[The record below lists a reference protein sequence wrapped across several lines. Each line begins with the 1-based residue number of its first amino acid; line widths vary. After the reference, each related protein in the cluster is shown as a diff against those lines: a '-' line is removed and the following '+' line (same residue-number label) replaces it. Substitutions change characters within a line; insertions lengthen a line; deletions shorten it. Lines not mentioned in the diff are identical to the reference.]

1 MWADTKTEGFEK
13 ATASTTYNS
22 TVTVSAG
29 NSDCNIGWSI
39 YYGTVSTNDKIS
51 GSKSAQMR
59 WYSNAKDNIPY
70 AKTTTAIDGLSNVA
84 LKARTSSL
92 DVKMD
97 VCYSEDG
104 ETWTV
109 GKTHTFTEKGTGEDV
124 SLAIP
129 SGNSYVKFEVNS
141 SSTAPTSGNYKLIV
155 DDVVFTYTSDKED
168 ATWSLDPASATIME
182 GENTTLQ
189 LTTNYD
195 GTLTFTSEDPDI
207 ATVSYNAT
215 TKVVTVNGVA
225 AGSTSITVAGDAT
238 STYTAISKSI
248 EVTVTHVELPYATSE
263 IIANFGYAFWDEI
276 AESGAS
282 ADEINGTQGGV
293 SVKVEKADGTAPRAD
308 DNYLRFYKKCTM
320 TISVPTGCYITK
332 VVFTEPSPGASWAG
346 GIKTTVGDYVESE
359 KTWYATTT
367 DVNSIVFNGGTTN
380 TNRIGGVKVYING
393 SISAT
398 ITAAGYA
405 TFVAP
410 VAVDFSATSLDVY
423 TAQVNDAKNGVVLNE
438 VASKKVPANTA
449 VILKGETAAGAVIA
463 TADAL
468 ENNDLVAGPV
478 TGDGASHY
486 ALGKE
491 GAKVGFGILADGK
504 ELPANKAYIPA
515 SKFGA
520 SAPAF
525 MPFDFGGTTDISEK
539 VIVKS
544 EKFLSEESVARNA
557 TAPVYNL
564 AGQRVMNPS
573 KGLFIMNG
581 KKVAIK

>member
-13 ATASTTYNS
+13 ATASTTYNTTKS
-22 TVTVSAG
+22 YTTSQ
-29 NSDCNIGWSI
+29 SDCDIAWTM
-39 YYGTVSTNDKIS
+39 YYGTVSSNDKIS
-51 GSKSAQMR
+51 GSNSAQMR
-59 WYSNAKDNIPY
+59 YYTNMEGSPY
-70 AKTTTAIDGLSNVA
+70 IMTTTAIDGLANVSF
-84 LKARTSSL
+84 KARVSDTKI
-92 DVKMD
+92 KMD
-97 VCYSEDG
+97 VSYSSDG
-104 ETWTV
+104 TNWTV
-109 GKTHTFTEKGTGEDV
+109 QTTGGKSLTFAAANTAYNYSVD
-124 SLAIP
+124 LP
-129 SGNSYVKFEVNS
+129 SGTKYVKIGIDSES
-141 SSTAPTSGNYKLIV
+141 SGQANKSKLII
-155 DDVVFTYTSDKED
+155 DDIVFTFSSDKEV

-195 GTLTFTSEDPDI
+195 GTLTFTSEDTDI

-215 TKVVTVNGVA
+215 TKVVTVNGIA

-346 GIKTTVGDYVESE
+346 GITTTVGDYVESE

-367 DVNSIVFNGGTTN
+367 DVNSIVFNGGTVN

-423 TAQVNDAKNGVVLNE
+423 TAQVNGAKNGVVLNE

-468 ENNDLVAGPV
+468 ANNDLVAGPV
-478 TGDGASHY
+478 TGDGVSYY

-491 GAKVGFGILADGK
+491 GAKVGFGILADGT

-515 SKFGA
+515 SKFV
-520 SAPAF
+520 SNAPAF
-525 MPFDFGGTTDISEK
+525 MPFSFGGEVTGVSQIENGELRIENVYD
-539 VIVKS
+539 
-544 EKFLSEESVARNA
+544 LQGRRVAQP
-557 TAPVYNL
+557 T
-564 AGQRVMNPS
+564 
-573 KGLFIMNG
+573 KGLYIVNG
-581 KKVAIK
+581 KKVVLK